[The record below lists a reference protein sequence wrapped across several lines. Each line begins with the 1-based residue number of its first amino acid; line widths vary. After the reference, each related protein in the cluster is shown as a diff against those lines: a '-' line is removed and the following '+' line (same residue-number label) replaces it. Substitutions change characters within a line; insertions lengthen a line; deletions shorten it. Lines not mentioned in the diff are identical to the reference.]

1 LQRPTWP
8 SRDGENSFSIVTRKE
23 NDLLCRGLD
32 SQNKRLNRLEDA
44 VGHLNAKTE
53 QILDALGSYLREHGR
68 STSICKQVC
77 DASEARGG
85 DGDCD
90 LLSCADD
97 GGRDEESKV
106 RDADHGSR
114 RRASPVASPALTNTC
129 MNVPPVEV
137 DECHQSLR
145 SMSTST
151 IRQSRSH
158 APTFSRYI
166 PELHSAGKRQDL
178 RIHILTA
185 LVAQMMQGKDFKCR
199 GRTSTSSS
207 FRF

>member
-1 LQRPTWP
+1 MQRPTWP
-8 SRDGENSFSIVTRKE
+8 SRGGSNSFSIVTREE

-32 SQNKRLNRLEDA
+32 SQKNRLTILEGA

-53 QILDALGSYLREHGR
+53 HILDALGSYLREHGR
-68 STSICKQVC
+68 ISSICKQVC
-77 DASEARGG
+77 DANEARGG
-85 DGDCD
+85 DEDCD
-90 LLSCADD
+90 LLTCADD

-114 RRASPVASPALTNTC
+114 RRASSVESPALTNAC
-129 MNVPPVEV
+129 MNAPPVEV

-158 APTFSRYI
+158 APTFPSYI
-166 PELHSAGKRQDL
+166 PEFSLCNSRAKGERHFPMAG
-178 RIHILTA
+178 T
-185 LVAQMMQGKDFKCR
+185 
-199 GRTSTSSS
+199 
-207 FRF
+207 